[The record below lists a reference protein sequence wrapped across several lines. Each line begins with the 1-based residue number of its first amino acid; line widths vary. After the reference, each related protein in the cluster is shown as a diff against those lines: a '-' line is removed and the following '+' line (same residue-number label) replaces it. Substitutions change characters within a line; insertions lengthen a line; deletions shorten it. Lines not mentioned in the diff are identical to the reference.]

1 MAKKTSILQQNLKT
15 KSVYELQ
22 AQICSALAHP
32 VRLHI
37 LDLISDG
44 EMNAGDLLEVLQIPK
59 ANLSQHLSVLKEGGV
74 IYARK
79 EGLYQYFSLA
89 IPKIKDACGMIKGI
103 LSERLMME
111 DEQNSILLKELK
123 KAKRSL

>member
-1 MAKKTSILQQNLKT
+1 MAKKTNIQQQNLKL
-15 KSVYELQ
+15 KSVYVLQ

-74 IYARK
+74 IHARK

-111 DEQNSILLKELK
+111 EEQNSILLKELK